1 MELSGKII
9 AILPKRSG
17 TSKTGNTWESQDFV
31 IETSDQYPKKMC
43 FNVWG
48 AEKLD
53 LFNIQQGEELTVS
66 FDIDCREWNGK
77 WFNDIRAWKIDRGQ
91 QPVKTAEAMYK
102 ATAPEYHP
110 EPTMP
115 AHEPFG
121 EKQENRDDLPF

>member
-9 AILPKRSG
+9 AILPQRSG

-31 IETSDQYPKKMC
+31 IETSGEYPKKMC

-77 WFNDIRAWKIDRGQ
+77 WFNDIRAWKIDRAGNSAPQAVNAPYVASSAPAPKNTQTKVEPAQ
-91 QPVKTAEAMYK
+91 QED
-102 ATAPEYHP
+102 
-110 EPTMP
+110 
-115 AHEPFG
+115 
-121 EKQENRDDLPF
+121 NDLPF